1 MTEPEI
7 ARYGKF
13 CEFVQS
19 FTNLF
24 SSFQQFFQ
32 AQSVRTID
40 EGL

>member
-19 FTNLF
+19 FTKLFIISAVF
-24 SSFQQFFQ
+24 SS
-32 AQSVRTID
+32 AKREND
-40 EGL
+40 